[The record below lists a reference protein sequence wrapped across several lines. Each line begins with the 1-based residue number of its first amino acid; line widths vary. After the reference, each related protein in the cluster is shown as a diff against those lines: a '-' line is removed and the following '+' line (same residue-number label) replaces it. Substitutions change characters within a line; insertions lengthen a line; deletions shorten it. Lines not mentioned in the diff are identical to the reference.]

1 MNCDCNSNSA
11 GMFRF
16 TTPIHEFVT
25 DLDPNL
31 WESFI
36 ITYSQHGS
44 IILEK
49 TEQDILAIEDHREDP
64 DMPGW
69 YLAVQLTQEETALF
83 NSKEKCYIQ
92 IRCKYDED
100 AVYASEIV
108 VLQIDD
114 VMNQTIM

>member
-1 MNCDCNSNSA
+1 MNCNCNSNSA

-31 WESFI
+31 WTSFI
-36 ITYSQHGS
+36 ISYSQHGS

-49 TEQDILAIEDHREDP
+49 TEQDLLAIEDRRDDP
-64 DMPGW
+64 DMSGW

-83 NSKEKCYIQ
+83 NAKEKCYIQ
-92 IRCKYDED
+92 IRCKYEGSD
-100 AVYASEIV
+100 VYASEIV
-108 VLQIDD
+108 MLQIDD